1 MRRSSTT
8 IALCNE
14 MLQVLCTCSP
24 HKPHI
29 KQVGSLYSLF
39 SLFTTNHHFS
49 TTTSSSPSSSTTQ
62 NTNTQIDSSPN
73 CFNGIAQSVILRC
86 SQYFDKSKGKD
97 FANASLKDL
106 LLEISDLVPEQ
117 TRRLRRVLEPKP
129 EDVLELLLGFELQCG
144 QVGFE
149 ARKVES
155 LWGIFKWVSEN
166 IKGFKHKPQS
176 CEVMASMLVRV
187 GLLRK
192 VEFLLSTMESKG
204 VSLDSQEIYSDLI
217 EGYVGIGELDRAIS
231 VYDRIRGRVV
241 PSLQCCCVLLDQL
254 VGMRKTQLAF
264 QVCSDMAQ
272 MGFDLRDVKKATFEG
287 VIRLLCRD
295 GKIQEARNFVK
306 KAMAFELMPS
316 NLVLNEVAYGYC
328 EKKDFDDLMS
338 FYAEIKCAPEVLAG
352 NRIVHSLC
360 SNFGTRRAEP
370 YLQELEILG
379 FNPDEVTFGI
389 MIGWSCRERKLK
401 SAFVYL
407 SEMLGR
413 HLNPHICTYNALI
426 SGVFMEGMWKHAGK
440 VFDEMVDRGTTP
452 DLSTF
457 RILLAGYCKV
467 RKFDEAKRIVFDMA
481 SHGLIQNS
489 SGEDP
494 LSKAFMVLGFKPLAV
509 TLKRDNDVGFAK
521 TEFYDDLGNG
531 LYLDTD
537 LDKYEKR
544 VTGILEDCMVPDY
557 YSLMMKECT
566 LGNLKGALVLVDEM
580 IRWGQDLSLSMI
592 SDLLKGLSASH
603 LHTKG
608 ITSIVDKKLHLV
620 SQLDQE
626 TLNFLAQ
633 AYGKK
638 GLTYNTRI
646 VVNGMIERHLKINN
660 ETYTALVKGFC
671 KKGNLRELNA
681 CWNIAQNE
689 RWLPGS
695 EDCKALM
702 ECLCSKEM
710 LREAVQLLESIL
722 ISYPDLRSDMCNMI
736 LDKLILTGCTGIASI
751 LLEELEQRGGILD
764 RMAYNNL
771 IRGLCKDKNFQV
783 AFTVL
788 DSMLAK
794 NLAPC
799 LDVIVQLIPQLCK
812 ADRFGKAVNLKEIGL
827 REKSS
832 FLLSLDHA
840 LIEGCCISGKVT
852 EATTLLQNMLLN
864 GIPPDAEIYNFMVQG
879 LCKVND
885 LKKVWELLC
894 VMARKSFNIS
904 LSTYRNLVRLLCLE
918 GRVLHAWK
926 LTELMIG
933 QRDPYDLSFY
943 NILLFYIFPTGNT
956 LLVKKVV
963 EHLQEKKLLLD
974 EVTYSFLVLG
984 FCRCK
989 DVSSAVDHLYT
1000 MISKDFRPSNR
1011 NLRKVITSLCDI
1023 GEIEKALEL
1032 SREMEL
1038 RGRIHDSMI
1047 QNAIV
1052 EGLSSRGRIQEA
1064 ENFLDRMVEKCLIP
1078 ENVNYNNL
1086 IKLFCLYG
1094 RPNKAVNLLNIM
1106 LKKGNVPDSTTYDS
1120 IISSFSALGNL
1131 EQAMDFHAEM
1141 LDRDLKPSIDTW
1153 DILVHNFCRDGK
1165 TAEAERLLKYMVCAG
1180 ETVTRKIYLCVINS
1194 YRSENNLG
1202 KVSEL
1207 MQAMQQSGY
1216 EPDFETHWS
1225 LIRNLRVSSDKDNAN
1240 RSKGF
1245 LSKLLSAS
1253 GFSRQK
1259 YSKAK
1264 QG

>member
-1 MRRSSTT
+1 
-8 IALCNE
+8 

-39 SLFTTNHHFS
+39 SLFTNNHCLS
-49 TTTSSSPSSSTTQ
+49 TTTSSSPIPHHLQQHTK
-62 NTNTQIDSSPN
+62 TNTQVDLSRN

-117 TRRLRRVLEPKP
+117 TRRLRRVSEPKP
-129 EDVLELLLGFELQCG
+129 EDVLELLLGFELQCA

-155 LWGIFKWVSEN
+155 LWGIFKWVSE
-166 IKGFKHKPQS
+166 KVEGFKHKPQS
-176 CEVMASMLVRV
+176 CEVMASLLLRV
-187 GLLRK
+187 GLLRE
-192 VEFLLSTMESKG
+192 VEFLLSTMESQG
-204 VSLDSQEIYSDLI
+204 VLLDSQEIYSDLI
-217 EGYVGIGELDRAIS
+217 KGYVGVGELDRAIS
-231 VYDRIRGRVV
+231 VYDRITGRVV

-254 VGMRKTQLAF
+254 VGMRKTKLAF
-264 QVCSDMAQ
+264 RVCSDMAE

-287 VIRLLCRD
+287 L
-295 GKIQEARNFVK
+295 
-306 KAMAFELMPS
+306 
-316 NLVLNEVAYGYC
+316 
-328 EKKDFDDLMS
+328 
-338 FYAEIKCAPEVLAG
+338 CAPEVMAG
-352 NRIVHSLC
+352 NRIMHSLC
-360 SNFGTRRAEP
+360 SHFGTRRAEP

-440 VFDEMVDRGTTP
+440 VFDEMVERGTTP

-467 RKFDEAKRIVFDMA
+467 RNFDEAKRIVFDMA

-489 SGEDP
+489 SDEDP

-557 YSLMMKECT
+557 YSLMMIECSRR
-566 LGNLKGALVLVDEM
+566 NLKGALVLADEI
-580 IRWGQDLSLSMI
+580 IRWGQDLSLSMM

-620 SQLDQE
+620 NQLDQE

-681 CWNIAQNE
+681 CWNIAQNDG
-689 RWLPGS
+689 WLPGP
-695 EDCKALM
+695 EDSKALI
-702 ECLCSKEM
+702 ECLFHKEM

-722 ISYPDLRSDMCNMI
+722 ISYPDLRSDMCHMI
-736 LDKLILTGCTGIASI
+736 LDKLFVTGCTGIASI
-751 LLEELEQRGGILD
+751 LLGELEQRGGILD
-764 RMAYNNL
+764 QMAYNNI
-771 IRGLCKDKNFQV
+771 IRGLCKGKNFHV
-783 AFTVL
+783 AFKVL

-799 LDVIVQLIPQLCK
+799 LDVTVQLIPQLCR

-827 REKSS
+827 RVNSS
-832 FLLSLDHA
+832 YSLSLDRA
-840 LIEGCCISGKVT
+840 LIKGCCISGKVT
-852 EATTLLQNMLLN
+852 EATTLLQNMLLKR
-864 GIPPDAEIYNFMVQG
+864 IPPDAEIYNFLVQG
-879 LCKVND
+879 HCKVND

-894 VMARKSFNIS
+894 VMTRKGFNIS
-904 LSTYRNLVRLLCLE
+904 LSTYRNLVCLMCLE
-918 GRVLHAWK
+918 
-926 LTELMIG
+926 
-933 QRDPYDLSFY
+933 
-943 NILLFYIFPTGNT
+943 
-956 LLVKKVV
+956 
-963 EHLQEKKLLLD
+963 
-974 EVTYSFLVLG
+974 
-984 FCRCK
+984 

-1011 NLRKVITSLCDI
+1011 NLRKVITSLCDV

-1038 RGRIHDSMI
+1038 RGQIHDSMI

-1064 ENFLDRMVEKCLIP
+1064 ESFLDRMVEKCLIP

-1086 IKLFCLYG
+1086 IKLFCSYG
-1094 RPNKAVNLLNIM
+1094 RPNKAVNSLNIM
-1106 LKKGNVPDSTTYDS
+1106 LKKGNVPDSTSFDS
-1120 IISSFSALGNL
+1120 IISSFCALGNL

-1141 LDRDLKPSIDTW
+1141 LDRNLKPSIDTW
-1153 DILVHNFCRDGK
+1153 DILVHNFCQDGK
-1165 TAEAERLLKYMVCAG
+1165 TAEAERLLKSMGCAG
-1180 ETVTRKIYLCVINS
+1180 ETVTRKIYLSVINS

-1240 RSKGF
+1240 SSKGF